1 MKDKQK
7 EVPQGELT
15 STSMC
20 IPLVNPIGFPISG
33 AINQRTKLGEPFFF
47 ENFDLIDFQKPFFS
61 LPLVTES
68 S

>member
-1 MKDKQK
+1 MKDKQN

-33 AINQRTKLGEPFFF
+33 ATHQRTKTTKPFFF
-47 ENFDLIDFQKPFFS
+47 ENFDLIDFQNPFFS
-61 LPLVTES
+61 FPLVTES